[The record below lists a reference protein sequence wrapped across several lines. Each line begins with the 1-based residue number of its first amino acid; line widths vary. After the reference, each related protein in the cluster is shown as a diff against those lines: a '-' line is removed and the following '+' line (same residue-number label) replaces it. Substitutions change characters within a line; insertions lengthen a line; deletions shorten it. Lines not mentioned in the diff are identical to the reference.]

1 MKDAYTAGL
10 FDGEGTVT
18 MTKRHRGDKVR
29 APAASMTST
38 TIELVDWMLRS
49 YGGYKYERKPTRAN
63 EKVSWCWRL
72 VGDKVIPFLELIVPW
87 LKEPEKI
94 RRTKILINEW
104 SQAPKGK
111 LKPLEL
117 EQRLDLEKRFFAGV
131 LPEDRL
137 YSVLG
142 DDGFLQLD

>member
-18 MTKRHRGDKVR
+18 MTKRHRVDKVR

-38 TIELVDWMLRS
+38 TIELVDWMLS
-49 YGGYKYERKPTRAN
+49 NYGGYKYERKPTRPN

-72 VGDKVIPFLELIVPW
+72 VGDKVIPFLELIIPW
-87 LKEPEKI
+87 LKEPDKV
-94 RRTKILINEW
+94 RRAQILINEW
-104 SQAPKGK
+104 PQAPKGK
-111 LKPLEL
+111 LMSLEL
-117 EQRLDLEKRFFAGV
+117 GQRLDLERRFFGGV
-131 LPEDRL
+131 PPEDRP